1 MRERRNRLDKKTISE
16 MKRQLKDADISIKN
30 NSIFEVILKSDK
42 NGGSFTTLKPTEIE
56 DITFEDLQSIVKR
69 HKSMFEDFTVLIDDV
84 YCPENEELG
93 IEEVEQVLGL
103 GRIKKG
109 VDEVP
114 DDLYFDDLLFN
125 DAFVITVNDDLLLD
139 CPFEEFTE
147 EVDEMKKVV
156 IKRLIERA
164 VFLYKEKEFSNNFK
178 MSYLEKK
185 LGVQYVFE
193 DVDRSMKEIKSDV
206 NEL

>member
-1 MRERRNRLDKKTISE
+1 MRERRRDRLDKKTISE
-16 MKRQLKDADISIKN
+16 MKRQLKDADITIKN
-30 NSIFEVILKSDK
+30 NSMFEVVLKSER
-42 NGGSFTTLKPTEIE
+42 NGGFLIILKPTEIE
-56 DITFEDLQSIVKR
+56 DITFEDLQSIVKK

-114 DDLYFDDLLFN
+114 DDLYFDDLL
-125 DAFVITVNDDLLLD
+125 LD

-147 EVDEMKKVV
+147 EVDGMKKVV
-156 IKRLIERA
+156 INRLIERA
-164 VFLYKEKEFSNNFK
+164 IFLYKEKEFSNNFK
-178 MSYLEKK
+178 MSYLEKR

-193 DVDRSMKEIKSDV
+193 AIDRSMKEIKSDV

>member
-1 MRERRNRLDKKTISE
+1 MREKRNRLDKKTISE
-16 MKRQLKDADISIKN
+16 MKRQLKDADVSIKN
-30 NSIFEVILKSDK
+30 NSMFEVILKSDR
-42 NGGSFTTLKPTEIE
+42 NGGSFTVLKPTEIE
-56 DITFEDLQSIVKR
+56 DITFEDLQSIVKK

-84 YCPENEELG
+84 YCPDNEELG

-103 GRIKKG
+103 SRIKKG
-109 VDEVP
+109 MDEVP
-114 DDLYFDDLLFN
+114 DDLYF
-125 DAFVITVNDDLLLD
+125 DDLLLD

-147 EVDEMKKVV
+147 EVDGMKKVV

-164 VFLYKEKEFSNNFK
+164 IYLYKEKEFSNNFK

-193 DVDRSMKEIKSDV
+193 DIDRTMKEIKSDV

>member
-30 NSIFEVILKSDK
+30 NSMFEVILKSDR
-42 NGGSFTTLKPTEIE
+42 NGGSFTVLKPTEIE
-56 DITFEDLQSIVKR
+56 DITFEDLQSIVKK

-84 YCPENEELG
+84 YCPDNEELG

-103 GRIKKG
+103 SRIKKG
-109 VDEVP
+109 MNEVP
-114 DDLYFDDLLFN
+114 DDLYF
-125 DAFVITVNDDLLLD
+125 DDLLLD

-185 LGVQYVFE
+185 LGVQHVFE

>member
-30 NSIFEVILKSDK
+30 NSMFEVVLKSER
-42 NGGSFTTLKPTEIE
+42 NGGFLIILKPTEIE
-56 DITFEDLQSIVKR
+56 DITFEDLQSIVKK

-109 VDEVP
+109 IDEAP
-114 DDLYFDDLLFN
+114 DDLYF
-125 DAFVITVNDDLLLD
+125 DDLLLD

-164 VFLYKEKEFSNNFK
+164 IYLYKEKEFSNNFK

-185 LGVQYVFE
+185 LGVQHVFE

>member
-30 NSIFEVILKSDK
+30 NSMFEVILKSDK
-42 NGGSFTTLKPTEIE
+42 NGGSFVTLKPTEIE
-56 DITFEDLQSIVKR
+56 DITFEDLQSIVKK

-84 YCPENEELG
+84 YCPDNEELG
-93 IEEVEQVLGL
+93 VEEVEQVLGL

-114 DDLYFDDLLFN
+114 DDLYFDDLL
-125 DAFVITVNDDLLLD
+125 LD

-147 EVDEMKKVV
+147 EVDGMKKVV
-156 IKRLIERA
+156 INRLIERA
-164 VFLYKEKEFSNNFK
+164 IYLYKEKEFSNNFK

-193 DVDRSMKEIKSDV
+193 DVDRTMKEIKSDV

>member
-1 MRERRNRLDKKTISE
+1 MREKRNRLDKKTISE
-16 MKRQLKDADISIKN
+16 MKRQLKDADVSIKN
-30 NSIFEVILKSDK
+30 NSMFEVILKSDR
-42 NGGSFTTLKPTEIE
+42 NGGSFTVLKPTEIE
-56 DITFEDLQSIVKR
+56 DITFEDLQSIVKK

-84 YCPENEELG
+84 YCPDNEELG

-103 GRIKKG
+103 SRIKKG
-109 VDEVP
+109 MDEVP
-114 DDLYFDDLLFN
+114 DDLYF
-125 DAFVITVNDDLLLD
+125 DDLLLD

-164 VFLYKEKEFSNNFK
+164 IYLYKEKEFSNNFK
-178 MSYLEKK
+178 MSYLAKK

-193 DVDRSMKEIKSDV
+193 DIDRTMKEIKSDV

>member
-30 NSIFEVILKSDK
+30 NSMFEVILKSDR
-42 NGGSFTTLKPTEIE
+42 NGGSFTILKPTEIE

-103 GRIKKG
+103 SRIKKG
-109 VDEVP
+109 IDEIP
-114 DDLYFDDLLFN
+114 DDLYF
-125 DAFVITVNDDLLLD
+125 DDLLLD

-185 LGVQYVFE
+185 LGVQHVFE

>member
-1 MRERRNRLDKKTISE
+1 MRERRRDRLDKKTISE
-16 MKRQLKDADISIKN
+16 MKRQLKDADITIKN
-30 NSIFEVILKSDK
+30 NSMFEVVLKSER
-42 NGGSFTTLKPTEIE
+42 NGGFLTILKPTEIE
-56 DITFEDLQSIVKR
+56 DITFEDLQSIVKK

-114 DDLYFDDLLFN
+114 DDLYFDDLL
-125 DAFVITVNDDLLLD
+125 LD

-156 IKRLIERA
+156 IKRLRERA
-164 VFLYKEKEFSNNFK
+164 VYLYKEKEFSKNFK

-185 LGVQYVFE
+185 LGVQHVFE

>member
-30 NSIFEVILKSDK
+30 NSIFEVILKSDR
-42 NGGSFTTLKPTEIE
+42 NGGSFTVLKPTEIE
-56 DITFEDLQSIVKR
+56 DITFEDLQSIVKK
-69 HKSMFEDFTVLIDDV
+69 HKSMFEDFTILIDDV
-84 YCPENEELG
+84 YCPDNEELG
-93 IEEVEQVLGL
+93 VEEVEQVLGL

-114 DDLYFDDLLFN
+114 DDLYF
-125 DAFVITVNDDLLLD
+125 DDLLLD

-164 VFLYKEKEFSNNFK
+164 IYLYKEKEFSNNFK

-193 DVDRSMKEIKSDV
+193 DIDRTMKEIKSDV

>member
-30 NSIFEVILKSDK
+30 NSMFEVILKSDR
-42 NGGSFTTLKPTEIE
+42 NGGSFTVLKPTEIE
-56 DITFEDLQSIVKR
+56 DITFEDLQRIVKK

-114 DDLYFDDLLFN
+114 DDLYFDDLL
-125 DAFVITVNDDLLLD
+125 LD

-156 IKRLIERA
+156 INRLIERA
-164 VFLYKEKEFSNNFK
+164 IFLYKEKEFSNNFK

>member
-30 NSIFEVILKSDK
+30 NSMFEVILKSDR
-42 NGGSFTTLKPTEIE
+42 NGGSFTILKPTEIE

-84 YCPENEELG
+84 YCPDNEDLG

-109 VDEVP
+109 INEIP
-114 DDLYFDDLLFN
+114 DDLYF
-125 DAFVITVNDDLLLD
+125 DDLLLD
-139 CPFEEFTE
+139 CPFEEFIE
-147 EVDEMKKVV
+147 EVDQLKKTV
-156 IKRLIERA
+156 INRLIERA
-164 VFLYKEKEFSNNFK
+164 ILLYKEKEFSDSFK

-185 LGVQYVFE
+185 LGLQYVFE
-193 DVDRSMKEIKSDV
+193 DIDRSMKEIKSDV

>member
-1 MRERRNRLDKKTISE
+1 MREKRNRLDKKTISE

-30 NSIFEVILKSDK
+30 NSMFEVILKSDR
-42 NGGSFTTLKPTEIE
+42 NGGSFTVLKPTEIE
-56 DITFEDLQSIVKR
+56 DITFEDLQSIVKK

-114 DDLYFDDLLFN
+114 DDLYFDDLL
-125 DAFVITVNDDLLLD
+125 LD

-164 VFLYKEKEFSNNFK
+164 IYLYKEKEFSNNFK

-193 DVDRSMKEIKSDV
+193 DIDRSMKEIKSDV

>member
-30 NSIFEVILKSDK
+30 NSMFEVILKSDR
-42 NGGSFTTLKPTEIE
+42 NGGSFTVLKPTEIE
-56 DITFEDLQSIVKR
+56 DITFEDLQSIVKK

-84 YCPENEELG
+84 YCPDNEELG
-93 IEEVEQVLGL
+93 VEEVEQVLGL

-114 DDLYFDDLLFN
+114 DDLYF
-125 DAFVITVNDDLLLD
+125 DDLLLD

-164 VFLYKEKEFSNNFK
+164 IYLYKEKEFSNNFK

-193 DVDRSMKEIKSDV
+193 DIDRSMKEIKSDV

>member
-30 NSIFEVILKSDK
+30 NSMFEVILKSDR
-42 NGGSFTTLKPTEIE
+42 NGGSFTVLKPTEIE
-56 DITFEDLQSIVKR
+56 DITFEDLQSIVKK

-84 YCPENEELG
+84 YCPDNEELG
-93 IEEVEQVLGL
+93 VEEVEQVLGL

-114 DDLYFDDLLFN
+114 DDLYFDDLL
-125 DAFVITVNDDLLLD
+125 LD

-147 EVDEMKKVV
+147 EVDKMKKVV
-156 IKRLIERA
+156 INRLIERA
-164 VFLYKEKEFSNNFK
+164 IFLYKEKEFSNNFK

-193 DVDRSMKEIKSDV
+193 DVDRTMKEIKSDV

>member
-1 MRERRNRLDKKTISE
+1 MREKRNRLDKKTISE

-30 NSIFEVILKSDK
+30 NSMFEVILKSDR
-42 NGGSFTTLKPTEIE
+42 NGGSFTVLKPTEIE
-56 DITFEDLQSIVKR
+56 DITFEDLQSIVKK

-84 YCPENEELG
+84 YCPDNEELG

-103 GRIKKG
+103 SRIKKG
-109 VDEVP
+109 MDEVP
-114 DDLYFDDLLFN
+114 DDLYF
-125 DAFVITVNDDLLLD
+125 DDLLLD

-164 VFLYKEKEFSNNFK
+164 IYLYKEKEFSNNFK

-193 DVDRSMKEIKSDV
+193 DIDRTMKEIKSDV

>member
-1 MRERRNRLDKKTISE
+1 MREKRNRVDKKTISE
-16 MKRQLKDADISIKN
+16 MKRQLKDADVSIKN
-30 NSIFEVILKSDK
+30 NSMFEVILKSDR
-42 NGGSFTTLKPTEIE
+42 NGGSFTVLKPTEIE
-56 DITFEDLQSIVKR
+56 DITFEDLQSIVKK

-84 YCPENEELG
+84 YCPDNEELG

-103 GRIKKG
+103 SRIKKG
-109 VDEVP
+109 MDEIP
-114 DDLYFDDLLFN
+114 DDLYF
-125 DAFVITVNDDLLLD
+125 DDLLLD

-164 VFLYKEKEFSNNFK
+164 IFLYKEKEFSNNFK

-193 DVDRSMKEIKSDV
+193 DIDRSMKEIKSDV

>member
-1 MRERRNRLDKKTISE
+1 MREKRNRLDKKTISE
-16 MKRQLKDADISIKN
+16 MKRQLKDADVSIKN
-30 NSIFEVILKSDK
+30 NSMFEVILKSDR
-42 NGGSFTTLKPTEIE
+42 NGGSFTVLKPTEIE
-56 DITFEDLQSIVKR
+56 DITFEDLQSIVKK

-84 YCPENEELG
+84 YCPDNEELG

-103 GRIKKG
+103 SRIKKG
-109 VDEVP
+109 MDEIP
-114 DDLYFDDLLFN
+114 DDLYF
-125 DAFVITVNDDLLLD
+125 DDLLLD

-147 EVDEMKKVV
+147 EVDKMKKAV
-156 IKRLIERA
+156 INRLIERA
-164 VFLYKEKEFSNNFK
+164 IFLYKEKEFSNNFK

-193 DVDRSMKEIKSDV
+193 DIDRTMKEIKSDV

>member
-56 DITFEDLQSIVKR
+56 DITFEDLQSIVKK

-84 YCPENEELG
+84 YCPDNEELG
-93 IEEVEQVLGL
+93 VEEVEQVLGL

-114 DDLYFDDLLFN
+114 DDLYFDDLL
-125 DAFVITVNDDLLLD
+125 LD

-147 EVDEMKKVV
+147 EVDKMKKVV
-156 IKRLIERA
+156 INRLIERA
-164 VFLYKEKEFSNNFK
+164 IFLYKEKEFSNNFK

-193 DVDRSMKEIKSDV
+193 DVDRTMKEIKSDV

>member
-1 MRERRNRLDKKTISE
+1 MREKRNRLDKKTISE

-30 NSIFEVILKSDK
+30 NSIFEVILKSDR

-56 DITFEDLQSIVKR
+56 DITFEDLQSIVKK

-84 YCPENEELG
+84 YCPDNEELG

-103 GRIKKG
+103 SRIKKG
-109 VDEVP
+109 MDEVP
-114 DDLYFDDLLFN
+114 DDLYF
-125 DAFVITVNDDLLLD
+125 DDLLLD

-164 VFLYKEKEFSNNFK
+164 IYLYKEKEFSNNFK

-185 LGVQYVFE
+185 LGVQHVFE

>member
-1 MRERRNRLDKKTISE
+1 MRERRRDRLDKKTISE
-16 MKRQLKDADISIKN
+16 MKRQLKDADITIKN
-30 NSIFEVILKSDK
+30 NSMFEVVLKSER
-42 NGGSFTTLKPTEIE
+42 NGGFLTILKPTEIE
-56 DITFEDLQSIVKR
+56 DITFEDLQSIVKK

-114 DDLYFDDLLFN
+114 DDLYFDDLL
-125 DAFVITVNDDLLLD
+125 LD

-147 EVDEMKKVV
+147 EVDKMKKVV
-156 IKRLIERA
+156 INRLIERA
-164 VFLYKEKEFSNNFK
+164 IFLYKEKEFSNNFK

>member
-1 MRERRNRLDKKTISE
+1 MREKRNRLDKKTISE
-16 MKRQLKDADISIKN
+16 MKRQLKDADVSIKN
-30 NSIFEVILKSDK
+30 NSMFEVVLKSDR
-42 NGGSFTTLKPTEIE
+42 NGGSFTVLKPTEIE
-56 DITFEDLQSIVKR
+56 DITFEDLQSIVKK

-84 YCPENEELG
+84 YCPDNEELG

-103 GRIKKG
+103 SRIKKG
-109 VDEVP
+109 MDEIP
-114 DDLYFDDLLFN
+114 DDLYF
-125 DAFVITVNDDLLLD
+125 DDLLLD

-164 VFLYKEKEFSNNFK
+164 IYLYKEKEFSNNFK

-193 DVDRSMKEIKSDV
+193 DIDRSMKEIKSDV

>member
-1 MRERRNRLDKKTISE
+1 MREKRNRLDKKTISE

-30 NSIFEVILKSDK
+30 NSIFEVILKSDR
-42 NGGSFTTLKPTEIE
+42 NGGSFVTLKPTEIE
-56 DITFEDLQSIVKR
+56 DITFEDLQSIVKK
-69 HKSMFEDFTVLIDDV
+69 HKSMFEDFTILIDDV
-84 YCPENEELG
+84 YCPDNEELG

-109 VDEVP
+109 VDEIP
-114 DDLYFDDLLFN
+114 DDLYF
-125 DAFVITVNDDLLLD
+125 DDLLLD

-156 IKRLIERA
+156 INRLIERA
-164 VFLYKEKEFSNNFK
+164 IYLYKEKEFSNNFK

-193 DVDRSMKEIKSDV
+193 DIDRSMKEIKSDV

>member
-1 MRERRNRLDKKTISE
+1 MREKRNRLDKKTISE

-30 NSIFEVILKSDK
+30 NSIFEVILKSDR
-42 NGGSFTTLKPTEIE
+42 NGGSFVTLKPTEIE
-56 DITFEDLQSIVKR
+56 DITFEDLQSIVKK

-84 YCPENEELG
+84 YCPDNEELG
-93 IEEVEQVLGL
+93 VEEVEQVLGL

-114 DDLYFDDLLFN
+114 DDLYFDDLL
-125 DAFVITVNDDLLLD
+125 LD

-156 IKRLIERA
+156 INRLIERA
-164 VFLYKEKEFSNNFK
+164 IYLYKEKEFSNNFK

-193 DVDRSMKEIKSDV
+193 DVDRTMKEIKSDV

>member
-1 MRERRNRLDKKTISE
+1 MRERRRDRLDKKTISE
-16 MKRQLKDADISIKN
+16 MKRQLKDADITIKN
-30 NSIFEVILKSDK
+30 NSMFEVVLKSER
-42 NGGSFTTLKPTEIE
+42 NGGFLIILKPTEIE

-114 DDLYFDDLLFN
+114 DDLYFDDLL
-125 DAFVITVNDDLLLD
+125 LD

-147 EVDEMKKVV
+147 EVDGMKKVV
-156 IKRLIERA
+156 INRLIERA
-164 VFLYKEKEFSNNFK
+164 IFLYKEKEFSNNFK

-193 DVDRSMKEIKSDV
+193 DIDRSMKEIKSDV

>member
-1 MRERRNRLDKKTISE
+1 MREKREKRERLDKKTISE

-56 DITFEDLQSIVKR
+56 DITFEDLQSIVKK

-93 IEEVEQVLGL
+93 VEEVEQVLGL
-103 GRIKKG
+103 SRIKKG
-109 VDEVP
+109 IDEVP
-114 DDLYFDDLLFN
+114 DDLYF
-125 DAFVITVNDDLLLD
+125 DDLLLD

-164 VFLYKEKEFSNNFK
+164 IYLYKEKEFSNNFK

-193 DVDRSMKEIKSDV
+193 DIDRTMKEIKSDV

>member
-1 MRERRNRLDKKTISE
+1 MREKRNRLDKKTISE

-30 NSIFEVILKSDK
+30 NSMFEVILKSDR
-42 NGGSFTTLKPTEIE
+42 NGGSFTILKPTEIE

-84 YCPENEELG
+84 YCPDNEELG

-114 DDLYFDDLLFN
+114 DDLYF
-125 DAFVITVNDDLLLD
+125 DDLLLD

-193 DVDRSMKEIKSDV
+193 DIDRTMKEIKSDV

>member
-1 MRERRNRLDKKTISE
+1 MREKRNRLDKKTISE
-16 MKRQLKDADISIKN
+16 MKRQLKDADVSIKN
-30 NSIFEVILKSDK
+30 NSMFEVILKSDR

-56 DITFEDLQSIVKR
+56 DITFEDLQSIVKK

-84 YCPENEELG
+84 YCPDNEELG
-93 IEEVEQVLGL
+93 VEEVEQVLGL

-114 DDLYFDDLLFN
+114 DDLYFDDLL
-125 DAFVITVNDDLLLD
+125 LD

-156 IKRLIERA
+156 INRLIERA
-164 VFLYKEKEFSNNFK
+164 IYLYKEKEFSNNFK

-193 DVDRSMKEIKSDV
+193 DVDRTMKEIKSDV

>member
-30 NSIFEVILKSDK
+30 NSMFEVVLKSER
-42 NGGSFTTLKPTEIE
+42 NGGFLTTLKPTEIE
-56 DITFEDLQSIVKR
+56 DITFEDLQSIVKK
-69 HKSMFEDFTVLIDDV
+69 HKSMFEDFTILIDDV
-84 YCPENEELG
+84 YCPDNEELG

-103 GRIKKG
+103 SRIKKG
-109 VDEVP
+109 MDEVP
-114 DDLYFDDLLFN
+114 DDLYF
-125 DAFVITVNDDLLLD
+125 DDLLLD

-185 LGVQYVFE
+185 LGVQHVFE

>member
-1 MRERRNRLDKKTISE
+1 MREKRNRLDKKTISE
-16 MKRQLKDADISIKN
+16 MKRQLKDADVSIKN
-30 NSIFEVILKSDK
+30 NSMFEVILKSDR
-42 NGGSFTTLKPTEIE
+42 NGGSFTVLKPTEIE
-56 DITFEDLQSIVKR
+56 DITFEDLQSIVKK

-84 YCPENEELG
+84 YCPDNEELG

-103 GRIKKG
+103 SRIKKG
-109 VDEVP
+109 MDEVP
-114 DDLYFDDLLFN
+114 DDLYF
-125 DAFVITVNDDLLLD
+125 DDLLLD

-147 EVDEMKKVV
+147 EVDGMKKVV

-164 VFLYKEKEFSNNFK
+164 IFLYKEKEFSNNFK

-193 DVDRSMKEIKSDV
+193 DIDRTMKEIKSDV

>member
-1 MRERRNRLDKKTISE
+1 MRERRRDRLDKKTIGE
-16 MKRQLKDADISIKN
+16 MKRQLKDADITIKN
-30 NSIFEVILKSDK
+30 NSIFEVVLKSER

-56 DITFEDLQSIVKR
+56 DITFEDLQSIVKK

-84 YCPENEELG
+84 YCPDNEDLG

-109 VDEVP
+109 INETP
-114 DDLYFDDLLFN
+114 DDLYF
-125 DAFVITVNDDLLLD
+125 DDLLLD

-156 IKRLIERA
+156 INRLIERA
-164 VFLYKEKEFSNNFK
+164 IFLYKEKEFSNNFK

-185 LGVQYVFE
+185 LGLQYVFE
-193 DVDRSMKEIKSDV
+193 DIDRSMKEIKSDV

>member
-1 MRERRNRLDKKTISE
+1 MREKREKRERLDKKTISE

-42 NGGSFTTLKPTEIE
+42 NGGSFITLKPTEIE

-93 IEEVEQVLGL
+93 VEKVEKVLGL
-103 GRIKKG
+103 SRIKKG
-109 VDEVP
+109 IDEVP
-114 DDLYFDDLLFN
+114 DDLYF
-125 DAFVITVNDDLLLD
+125 DDLLLD

-156 IKRLIERA
+156 VKRLIERA
-164 VFLYKEKEFSNNFK
+164 IFLYKEKEFSDSFK

-193 DVDRSMKEIKSDV
+193 DVDRTMKEIKSDV

>member
-42 NGGSFTTLKPTEIE
+42 NGGSFVTLKPTEIE

-114 DDLYFDDLLFN
+114 DDLYFDDLL
-125 DAFVITVNDDLLLD
+125 LD

-164 VFLYKEKEFSNNFK
+164 IFLYKEKEFSNNFK

-193 DVDRSMKEIKSDV
+193 DIDRSMKEIKSDV

>member
-1 MRERRNRLDKKTISE
+1 MREKRNRLDKKTISE

-30 NSIFEVILKSDK
+30 NSMFEVILKSDR
-42 NGGSFTTLKPTEIE
+42 NGGSFTVLKPTEIE
-56 DITFEDLQSIVKR
+56 DITFEDLQSIVKK

-84 YCPENEELG
+84 YCPDNEELG

-103 GRIKKG
+103 SRIKKG
-109 VDEVP
+109 IDEIP
-114 DDLYFDDLLFN
+114 DDLYF
-125 DAFVITVNDDLLLD
+125 DDLLLD

-164 VFLYKEKEFSNNFK
+164 IYLYKEKEFSNNFK

-193 DVDRSMKEIKSDV
+193 DVDRTMKEIKSDV